1 MKQEISVYSSCKICR
16 FYLSDFCEPCLAEI
30 TQTRFEMRQGLT
42 FEDLPPFPT
51 PDFNDGMPVKMRQAI
66 VGAYME
72 MIVRKL
78 QEEKWTR
85 L

>member
-1 MKQEISVYSSCKICR
+1 
-16 FYLSDFCEPCLAEI
+16 
-30 TQTRFEMRQGLT
+30 MRQGLT